1 MMPFFI
7 INNWIES
14 YQTLKGIRQVLNAL
28 SRRSTLPNETRYAI
42 RTVKK
47 NYYSLQEDFMEFFPE
62 LIDYV
67 EKDFGV
73 EISHR
78 IKIPF

>member
-1 MMPFFI
+1 
-7 INNWIES
+7 
-14 YQTLKGIRQVLNAL
+14 
-28 SRRSTLPNETRYAI
+28 LPNETRYAI

-47 NYYSLQEDFMEFFPE
+47 NYSSLQEDFMEFFPE
-62 LIDYV
+62 LINYV

-78 IKIPF
+78 IRMPF